1 MDTNKVISDVIVE
14 LMMAQP
20 FFVATELAKNMIL
33 TNDEMRIEKVGTCRA
48 CLLCRLFLFHHM
60 TTLSAVYLK
69 FIPNL
74 PAEID

>member
-48 CLLCRLFLFHHM
+48 CFC
-60 TTLSAVYLK
+60 AVYFC
-69 FIPNL
+69 FI
-74 PAEID
+74 I